1 MKFVLKMMNF
11 VIKMMNFV
19 HVHVG
24 NPARAGGPK
33 GMNFAVQMMNFA
45 VQMMNSAVQ
54 MMNSAVQM
62 MTFKYKTDATARRW
76 WFCCSESDQAGLT
89 VAVCASSLRPMGLV

>member
-1 MKFVLKMMNF
+1 
-11 VIKMMNFV
+11 MMNFV

-45 VQMMNSAVQ
+45 VQMM
-54 MMNSAVQM
+54 
-62 MTFKYKTDATARRW
+62 TFKYKTDATARRW
-76 WFCCSESDQAGLT
+76 RFCCSESDQAGLT
-89 VAVCASSLRPMGLV
+89 VAVCVRELAEAYGPSVNEIKKYKKYKQQ

>member
-45 VQMMNSAVQ
+45 VQMM
-54 MMNSAVQM
+54 
-62 MTFKYKTDATARRW
+62 TFKYKTDATARRW
-76 WFCCSESDQAGLT
+76 RFCCSESDQAGLT